1 MAKVT
6 MPNAENC
13 SLAELNVAA
22 QAAPTKQSHN
32 RLMAIRA
39 LLLGISHDQVA
50 ALYNK
55 TRRTLSIW
63 IKHFNE
69 QGIDGLIERH
79 RHGRPRKISQEQ
91 TPTYLELIEQ
101 PELVDQTHWT
111 AKKFHGYLTENLQ
124 HEVGYSTVVRWL
136 HENNFKLKV
145 PQSWPERQN
154 EAARQAFLEQLQSY
168 LADPNID
175 LWYLDEMGVE
185 GDPRPRRRWAKKGDK
200 IRVPY
205 S

>member
-1 MAKVT
+1 MAKLT

-22 QAAPTKQSHN
+22 HAAPTKQSHN
-32 RLMAIRA
+32 RLMAIRE
-39 LLLGISHDQVA
+39 LLLGITHDQVA

-63 IKHFNE
+63 IKRFNG

-91 TPTYLELIEQ
+91 TPAYLELIEQ
-101 PELVDQTHWT
+101 PKLVDQTHWT

-124 HEVGYSTVVRWL
+124 HEVG
-136 HENNFKLKV
+136 
-145 PQSWPERQN
+145 
-154 EAARQAFLEQLQSY
+154 
-168 LADPNID
+168 
-175 LWYLDEMGVE
+175 
-185 GDPRPRRRWAKKGDK
+185 
-200 IRVPY
+200 
-205 S
+205 